1 MNFNKK
7 FDSYDENAIV
17 QKKVASHLI
26 ELIKEIKND
35 KNSFESILEIGCG
48 TGIFTREFLKSYSPN
63 KIILNDFFQVERF
76 LNNIPYNSFLVGD
89 ILKIE
94 LPKVETIVSSSVFQW
109 ISPLEKLI
117 EKLSFCKNLYFSISF
132 LVGDILKI
140 ELPKVETI
148 VSSSVFQWIS
158 PLEKLIEKLSFCKN
172 LYFSI
177 YISGNLKEIDEH
189 FNISL
194 DYLEVDEIKN
204 ILKKYFTKVKYKK
217 ESISLDNISLDYLE
231 VDEIKNILKK
241 YFTKVKYKK
250 ESISLD
256 FNTPLDALRHL
267 KNSGV
272 TGFKKS
278 SFSKIKSFS
287 SKTLTYEIGYFL
299 CEK

>member
-26 ELIKEIKND
+26 KLIKEIKND

-117 EKLSFCKNLYFSISF
+117 EKLY
-132 LVGDILKI
+132 
-140 ELPKVETI
+140 
-148 VSSSVFQWIS
+148 
-158 PLEKLIEKLSFCKN
+158 FCKN

-177 YISGNLKEIDEH
+177 YISGNLKEINEH

-194 DYLEVDEIKN
+194 DYLKIEEIEN
-204 ILKKYFTKVKYKK
+204 ILRKYFKKVKYKK
-217 ESISLDNISLDYLE
+217 ESTSLEFY
-231 VDEIKNILKK
+231 
-241 YFTKVKYKK
+241 
-250 ESISLD
+250 
-256 FNTPLDALRHL
+256 TPLDALNHL

-278 SFSKIKSFS
+278 SISKIKSFS

>member
-26 ELIKEIKND
+26 KLIKEIKND

-94 LPKVETIVSSSVFQW
+94 LPTVDTI
-109 ISPLEKLI
+109 I
-117 EKLSFCKNLYFSISF
+117 
-132 LVGDILKI
+132 
-140 ELPKVETI
+140 
-148 VSSSVFQWIS
+148 SSSVFQWIS

-194 DYLEVDEIKN
+194 DYLKIEEIEN
-204 ILKKYFTKVKYKK
+204 ILRKYFKKVKYKK
-217 ESISLDNISLDYLE
+217 ESTSLEFY
-231 VDEIKNILKK
+231 
-241 YFTKVKYKK
+241 
-250 ESISLD
+250 
-256 FNTPLDALRHL
+256 TPLDALKHL

-278 SFSKIKSFS
+278 SISKIKSFS

>member
-7 FDSYDENAIV
+7 FGTYDENAIV
-17 QKKVASHLI
+17 QKSVAAHLI
-26 ELIKEIKND
+26 KLIKNEKND
-35 KNSFESILEIGCG
+35 KNSFKSILEIGCG
-48 TGIFTREFLKSYSPN
+48 TGIFTREFLNNYSPE
-63 KIILNDFFQVERF
+63 KIILNDFFQVEKF
-76 LNNIPYNSFLVGD
+76 LNNISYNSFLLGD
-89 ILKIE
+89 ILKIN
-94 LPKVETIVSSSVFQW
+94 LPEIKTVVSSSVFQW
-109 ISPLEKLI
+109 ISPFEELI
-117 EKLSFCKNLYFSISF
+117 KKLSFC
-132 LVGDILKI
+132 
-140 ELPKVETI
+140 E
-148 VSSSVFQWIS
+148 
-158 PLEKLIEKLSFCKN
+158 N

-194 DYLEVDEIKN
+194 DYLEIDKIEN

-217 ESISLDNISLDYLE
+217 ESISLE
-231 VDEIKNILKK
+231 
-241 YFTKVKYKK
+241 
-250 ESISLD
+250 

-278 SFSKIKSFS
+278 SISKVKSFS

>member
-109 ISPLEKLI
+109 ISPLE
-117 EKLSFCKNLYFSISF
+117 N
-132 LVGDILKI
+132 
-140 ELPKVETI
+140 
-148 VSSSVFQWIS
+148 
-158 PLEKLIEKLSFCKN
+158 LIEKLSFCKN

-177 YISGNLKEIDEH
+177 YISENLKEIDEH

-217 ESISLDNISLDYLE
+217 ESISLE
-231 VDEIKNILKK
+231 
-241 YFTKVKYKK
+241 
-250 ESISLD
+250 

-278 SFSKIKSFS
+278 SISKIKSFS

>member
-7 FDSYDENAIV
+7 FDTYDENAIV
-17 QKKVASHLI
+17 QKSVAAHLI
-26 ELIKEIKND
+26 KLIKDEKND
-35 KNSFESILEIGCG
+35 KNSFKSILEIGCG
-48 TGIFTREFLKSYSPN
+48 TGIFTREFLNNYSPE
-63 KIILNDFFQVERF
+63 KIILNDFFQVEKF
-76 LNNIPYNSFLVGD
+76 LNNISYNSFLLGD
-89 ILKIE
+89 ILKIN
-94 LPKVETIVSSSVFQW
+94 LPEVKTVVSSSVFQW
-109 ISPLEKLI
+109 ISPFEELI
-117 EKLSFCKNLYFSISF
+117 KKLSFC
-132 LVGDILKI
+132 
-140 ELPKVETI
+140 E
-148 VSSSVFQWIS
+148 
-158 PLEKLIEKLSFCKN
+158 N

-194 DYLEVDEIKN
+194 DYLEINKIEN

-217 ESISLDNISLDYLE
+217 ESISL
-231 VDEIKNILKK
+231 K
-241 YFTKVKYKK
+241 
-250 ESISLD
+250 

-278 SFSKIKSFS
+278 SISKVKSFS

>member
-7 FDSYDENAIV
+7 FGTYDENAIV
-17 QKKVASHLI
+17 QKSVAAHLI
-26 ELIKEIKND
+26 KLIKDEKND
-35 KNSFESILEIGCG
+35 KNSFKSILEIGCG
-48 TGIFTREFLKSYSPN
+48 TGIFTREFLNNYSPE
-63 KIILNDFFQVERF
+63 KIILNDFFQVEKF
-76 LNNIPYNSFLVGD
+76 LNNISYNSFLLGD
-89 ILKIE
+89 ILKIN
-94 LPKVETIVSSSVFQW
+94 LPEVKTVVSSSVFQW
-109 ISPLEKLI
+109 ISPFEELI
-117 EKLSFCKNLYFSISF
+117 KKLSFC
-132 LVGDILKI
+132 
-140 ELPKVETI
+140 E
-148 VSSSVFQWIS
+148 
-158 PLEKLIEKLSFCKN
+158 N

-194 DYLEVDEIKN
+194 DYLEINKIEN

-217 ESISLDNISLDYLE
+217 ESISL
-231 VDEIKNILKK
+231 K
-241 YFTKVKYKK
+241 
-250 ESISLD
+250 

-278 SFSKIKSFS
+278 SISKVKSFS

>member
-17 QKKVASHLI
+17 QKRVASHLI
-26 ELIKEIKND
+26 KLIKEIKND

-76 LNNIPYNSFLVGD
+76 LNDIPYNSFLVGD

-109 ISPLEKLI
+109 ISPLE
-117 EKLSFCKNLYFSISF
+117 
-132 LVGDILKI
+132 D
-140 ELPKVETI
+140 
-148 VSSSVFQWIS
+148 
-158 PLEKLIEKLSFCKN
+158 LIEKLSFCKN

-177 YISGNLKEIDEH
+177 YISGNLKEINEH

-194 DYLEVDEIKN
+194 DYLKIEEIEN
-204 ILKKYFTKVKYKK
+204 ILRKYFKKVKYKK
-217 ESISLDNISLDYLE
+217 ESISLEFY
-231 VDEIKNILKK
+231 
-241 YFTKVKYKK
+241 
-250 ESISLD
+250 
-256 FNTPLDALRHL
+256 TPLDALRHL

-278 SFSKIKSFS
+278 SISKIKSFS

>member
-17 QKKVASHLI
+17 QKRVASHLI
-26 ELIKEIKND
+26 KLIKEIKND

-109 ISPLEKLI
+109 ISPLE
-117 EKLSFCKNLYFSISF
+117 
-132 LVGDILKI
+132 D
-140 ELPKVETI
+140 
-148 VSSSVFQWIS
+148 
-158 PLEKLIEKLSFCKN
+158 LIEKLSFCKN

-177 YISGNLKEIDEH
+177 YISGNLKEINEH

-194 DYLEVDEIKN
+194 DYLEVDEIEN

-217 ESISLDNISLDYLE
+217 ESISLE
-231 VDEIKNILKK
+231 
-241 YFTKVKYKK
+241 
-250 ESISLD
+250 

-278 SFSKIKSFS
+278 SISKIKSFS